1 MGDSAQSIGNNRN
14 FTVVTAGTEVT
25 IYFNRIGTDSETE
38 KYAHATDLTKTAS
51 ARKFNIRATQ
61 TIQIISMDD
70 LIFTD
75 PIDVILN
82 TSWTERMDP
91 KFNAP
96 ISKMKIRTATDN
108 TTVRLRWHG
117 GY

>member
-1 MGDSAQSIGNNRN
+1 MGDSAASIGNNRT
-14 FTVVTAGTEVT
+14 FTVSAVGTEVT
-25 IYFNRIGTDSETE
+25 ILFNQVGNDSDTL
-38 KYAHATDLTKTAS
+38 KYAHASDISKSAS
-51 ARKFNIRATQ
+51 ARKWNLRANQ
-61 TIQIISMDD
+61 TLQIIKVDD
-70 LIFTD
+70 LELTD

-96 ISKMKIRTATDN
+96 VSKITIRTQTAD
-108 TTVRLRWHG
+108 TTVRVRWHG

>member
-1 MGDSAQSIGNNRN
+1 MGDSAQSIGNNRT
-14 FTVVTAGTEVT
+14 FAVAAISDVT
-25 IYFNRIGTDSETE
+25 IYFNQIGTDTDIV
-38 KYAHATDLTKTAS
+38 KYAHSSDLAKSAS
-51 ARKFNIRATQ
+51 ARKWNLRANQ
-61 TIQIISMDD
+61 TLQIIKIDD
-70 LIFTD
+70 LELTD

-96 ISKMKIRTATDN
+96 VSKIIIRTQTAD
-108 TTVRLRWHG
+108 TTVRVRWHG